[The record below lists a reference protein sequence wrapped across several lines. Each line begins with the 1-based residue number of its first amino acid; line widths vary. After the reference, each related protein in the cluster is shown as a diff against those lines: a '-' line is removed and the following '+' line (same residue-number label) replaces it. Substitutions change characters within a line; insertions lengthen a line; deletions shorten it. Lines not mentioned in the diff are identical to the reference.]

1 MYFKDN
7 VLKQE
12 GIQYKGKNRALATLN
27 NTVLLWTD
35 ALVTGLGT
43 RCPLPFMPGLGFGLL
58 YLGVG
63 GDYKKAAS
71 KEVMALFFQLVPSS
85 IDKILIY
92 FCCYKVKML
101 SRIQDPNTLLN
112 IIRVC
117 LIFKADHSRSLF
129 KETLSFQMP
138 TWHYPSPRG
147 N

>member
-35 ALVTGLGT
+35 ALVTRLGT

-58 YLGVG
+58 YLGAG

-85 IDKILIY
+85 IDKNIDLLLLLQSENVKQDSRPKYLI
-92 FCCYKVKML
+92 
-101 SRIQDPNTLLN
+101 
-112 IIRVC
+112 
-117 LIFKADHSRSLF
+117 
-129 KETLSFQMP
+129 
-138 TWHYPSPRG
+138 
-147 N
+147 